1 MANNSDTEVYSNA
14 WHYWRWLSSAQNQI
28 ERFSSID
35 LLGEESLFA
44 SFEDQSSISKSLSP
58 FQNLTNRISTVSIVD
73 LQCIIILLV
82 EPYLDE
88 ILECNKY
95 NYSIL
100 MSIVIFLNRSFIKQ
114 SLKLALQRT
123 FKQDIF
129 IHTSFIK
136 RSDLKQQSLISR

>member
-1 MANNSDTEVYSNA
+1 MALTKLCTKSN
-14 WHYWRWLSSAQNQI
+14 
-28 ERFSSID
+28 RFSSID